1 MSVMNDSEGMAMSS
15 GHFDATVNLT
25 ARFEATPM
33 LGGNITGFVGN
44 AVNSGWN
51 VVLNQAEL
59 ADTGALSGNGI
70 AYGGAAAGAWT
81 AQGYGP
87 TRTPSVGNVGD
98 ADYQAQV
105 DHRPEGFFGR
115 FNANMLDG
123 AVAGP
128 YVTRADD

>member
-51 VVLNQAEL
+51 VVLNQTAL
-59 ADTGALSGNGI
+59 NATDADFDTPGV

-87 TRTPSVGNVGD
+87 AETPEADGD
-98 ADYQAQV
+98 PAV
-105 DHRPEGFFGR
+105 NHRPEGFFGR

-123 AVAGP
+123 AVAGA